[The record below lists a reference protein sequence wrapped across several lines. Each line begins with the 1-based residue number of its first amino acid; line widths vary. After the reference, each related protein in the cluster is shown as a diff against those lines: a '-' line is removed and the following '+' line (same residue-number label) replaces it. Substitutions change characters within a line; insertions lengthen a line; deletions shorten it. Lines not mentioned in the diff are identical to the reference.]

1 MTAPRTYTVETPG
14 ATVTYDVRGELADRE
29 PPLMLIGSPM
39 DASGFVSLASYLP
52 DRTIVTYD
60 PRGTAR
66 SVRPD
71 TSTEST
77 PDDHATDLSAVI
89 AALGVGPV
97 DLFASSGGAVN
108 ALALV
113 AAHPEQVATLV
124 AHEPPLT
131 EVLADSR
138 HARAAVDTIHDAYQK
153 HGLGP
158 GMAKFIAIVSHQG
171 LIDDA
176 YLGQPDPDPGMFGL
190 PTEDDGSRDDVLL
203 GQNLR
208 TCTGYHADVEALKK
222 ASTRI
227 VVAVGEES
235 EGELA
240 HRGGEGIAERLGLEP
255 VTFPSNHGGFLGG
268 EFGQEGAPEPFAA
281 KLREVLANP

>member
-1 MTAPRTYTVETPG
+1 MRERLCQGSVRVDYDGACLLYVLLDGLNVPR
-14 ATVTYDVRGELADRE
+14 DRE
-29 PPLMLIGSPM
+29 GLVLEGADDT
-39 DASGFVSLASYLP
+39 DAGVVELVYGHPVSGEGNVLEC
-52 DRTIVTYD
+52 D
-60 PRGTAR
+60 AR
-66 SVRPD
+66 HDFYARVESDD
-71 TSTEST
+71 TFQR
-77 PDDHATDLSAVI
+77 D
-89 AALGVGPV
+89 GMGP
-97 DLFASSGGAVN
+97 A
-108 ALALV
+108 
-113 AAHPEQVATLV
+113 
-124 AHEPPLT
+124 
-131 EVLADSR
+131 
-138 HARAAVDTIHDAYQK
+138 
-153 HGLGP
+153 
-158 GMAKFIAIVSHQG
+158 MAKFIAIVSHQG

-240 HRGGEGIAERLGLEP
+240 HRGGEGIAGRLGLEP

-281 KLREVLANP
+281 KLREVLATP